1 MFINKFLTSIAFL
14 GVFSLTPIGPVK
26 DRQVLPPGYD
36 AYLSVK
42 KAEISALLP
51 SQADGFVFWAD
62 THFKADGES
71 TSSEIIST
79 VLNGLP
85 HPKAIWGGDAIIAYT
100 NDVEQCWKAQKA
112 SFARL
117 DKGIRLLPVR
127 GNHDLT
133 ARESKDIKAGYS
145 LSPKS
150 TFKAFS
156 AVTTKGAV
164 RNPKDKTGLYY
175 YYDEP
180 DTRIR
185 YIVADVFPSRERP
198 C

>member
-1 MFINKFLTSIAFL
+1 MFIKNYLIYFAIL
-14 GVFSLTPIGPVK
+14 GAFSLTPIDPVK
-26 DRQVLPPGYD
+26 GRQVLPPGYD

-42 KAEISALLP
+42 KVEISALLP

-85 HPKAIWGGDAIIAYT
+85 HPKAIWGGDAITAYT

-117 DKGIRLLPVR
+117 EG
-127 GNHDLT
+127 
-133 ARESKDIKAGYS
+133 AIK
-145 LSPKS
+145 
-150 TFKAFS
+150 
-156 AVTTKGAV
+156 
-164 RNPKDKTGLYY
+164 
-175 YYDEP
+175 
-180 DTRIR
+180 
-185 YIVADVFPSRERP
+185 
-198 C
+198 